1 MLLAERVL
9 GELGKLDS
17 VTICPFTDVVKMA
30 KFVEAIDRVV
40 LSVSSHG
47 QPQSSVRRSGWELMV
62 VMWMAVLRSG
72 VTESR

>member
-30 KFVEAIDRVV
+30 KFVEAIVI
-40 LSVSSHG
+40 
-47 QPQSSVRRSGWELMV
+47 
-62 VMWMAVLRSG
+62 
-72 VTESR
+72 